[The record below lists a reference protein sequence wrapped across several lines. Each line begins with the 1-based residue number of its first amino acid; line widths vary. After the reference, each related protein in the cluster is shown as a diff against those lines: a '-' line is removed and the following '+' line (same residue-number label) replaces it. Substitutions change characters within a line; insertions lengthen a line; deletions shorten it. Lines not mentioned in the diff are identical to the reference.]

1 MKVAIIGGGAA
12 GIFSALVASEKHEVT
27 IFERNDRIG
36 KKLLATGNGRCN
48 LTNVSVEKK
57 NFHGDSDFAYKIYKK
72 FDNKDVIKY
81 FEDLGILTTT
91 KESGKIYP
99 RSLTAASV
107 LNVFLEELDN
117 RQVEVKTEKYINKIE
132 KKNDKF
138 HIYTKEESY
147 IFDKI
152 VVALGGM
159 SMASSGSDGNGY
171 KLLTYLGHRKIETKP
186 ALVQLKLKSNFLK
199 HLSGTKVEGICYLLK
214 DGKVIKERSG
224 DILFTDYG
232 ISGPPILDLSRYVSE
247 GDYKLRFSIVND
259 LMDEEDKNG
268 FLEYFYR
275 TISSKDMTLERFLI
289 GILNKKFIHY
299 VLKNLDLDRNMKVMD
314 LDSNKSYE
322 LLKILTESEF
332 EITGNNGYKN
342 SQVTVGGISTE
353 DINDNLESKI
363 VKGLFIV
370 GEILNIDGDCGGY
383 NLQWAWS
390 SAYVAASSIWWRKN
404 VLFK

>member
-27 IFERNDRIG
+27 IFERNNRIG

-48 LTNVSVEKK
+48 LTNVSVERK
-57 NFHGDSDFAYKIYKK
+57 NFHGDGNFAYKIYKK
-72 FDNKDVIKY
+72 FDNETAVKY

-107 LNVFLEELDN
+107 LNVFLEELEN
-117 RQVEVKTEKYINKIE
+117 RNIEVKTDKYINKIE
-132 KKNDKF
+132 KIKNRFKI
-138 HIYTKEESY
+138 HTKEESY
-147 IFDKI
+147 TFDRII
-152 VVALGGM
+152 VATGGM

-171 KLLTYLGHRKIETKP
+171 KLLKDLGHTVLETHP

-199 HLSGTKVEGICYLLK
+199 HLSGTKVEGVCYLLK

-232 ISGPPILDLSRYVSE
+232 ISGPPILDLSRYVLD
-247 GDYKLRFSIVND
+247 GNYRLRFSIVND
-259 LMDEEDKNG
+259 LMTEEDKND
-268 FLEYFYR
+268 FMEYFYR

-299 VLKNLDLDRNMKVMD
+299 VLKTLDLDRNMKIMD
-314 LDSNKSYE
+314 LDQSKSYE

-332 EITGNNGYKN
+332 EIIGNNGYKN
-342 SQVTVGGISTE
+342 SQVTVGGISTKE
-353 DINDNLESKI
+353 INENMESKI
-363 VKGLFIV
+363 VNGLYIV

-390 SAYVAASSIWWRKN
+390 SAYVAASSI
-404 VLFK
+404 

>member
-1 MKVAIIGGGAA
+1 MKVAVIGGGAA

-48 LTNVSVEKK
+48 LTNVSVERK
-57 NFHGDSDFAYKIYKK
+57 NFHGDGDFAYKIYKK
-72 FDNKDVIKY
+72 FDNETAVKY

-107 LNVFLEELDN
+107 LNVFLEELKN
-117 RQVEVKTEKYINKIE
+117 RNIEVKTDKYINKIE
-132 KKNDKF
+132 KIKNRFKI
-138 HIYTKEESY
+138 HTKDESY
-147 IFDKI
+147 TFDRVI
-152 VVALGGM
+152 MATGGM

-171 KLLTYLGHRKIETKP
+171 KLLKDLGHTVLETHP

-199 HLSGTKVEGICYLLK
+199 HLSGTKVEGVCYLLK

-232 ISGPPILDLSRYVSE
+232 ISGPPILDLSRYVLD
-247 GDYKLRFSIVND
+247 GNYRLRFSIVND
-259 LMDEEDKNG
+259 LMTEEDKND

-275 TISSKDMTLERFLI
+275 MISSKDMTLERFLI

-299 VLKNLDLDRNMKVMD
+299 VLKTLDLDRNMKIMD
-314 LDSNKSYE
+314 LDPSKSYE
-322 LLKILTESEF
+322 LLKLLTESEF
-332 EITGNNGYKN
+332 EIIGNNGYKN
-342 SQVTVGGISTE
+342 SQVTVGGISTKE
-353 DINDNLESKI
+353 INENMESKI
-363 VKGLFIV
+363 VNGLYII

-390 SAYVAASSIWWRKN
+390 SAYVAASSI
-404 VLFK
+404 